1 MMGLYVFNSDVMI
14 SKKLSH
20 PVDLLIRQA
29 LVFDGTLSEPRVQD
43 LAVHQGRIVAL
54 HDQLQVQATHT
65 VDAHGLALMPGI
77 IDSHTHFDAQITW
90 DAYVR
95 PSPAMG
101 VTTAVIGNCGFTI
114 APCRPQDRELTMRNL
129 TQVEGMSLDV
139 LKQGIDWNFETFPEY
154 MAMLKQKGCA
164 INIAAYVGHSSV
176 RTWVMGEQANKRE
189 ATPEEIEAMAHIVKE
204 AMAAGAVGFATSTSP
219 AHNGEGGFPM
229 PSRLASDEEMMQLTL
244 AMASLGR
251 GVYMV
256 TKGGQMPMS
265 FLQSLA
271 QKSGRPVMVAA
282 LLHNSTNPQA
292 VFNDMAAIAQANAQ
306 GIDMIGQVSCCPLTM
321 DFTFAS
327 AYPVE
332 GLVSWRPAMGLSH
345 EALKLILADP
355 SFRQSVKDEL
365 SQTAT
370 FRLFNNEWDKV
381 HVVQTALAEHQLFE
395 QKNVAELAQASQ
407 QDPLDFAL
415 DLALKEDLQTVFTA
429 QLLNSDT
436 EQVGR
441 LLNDPH
447 SLVSLSDAGAHLTF
461 FNDAGFG
468 LHLLGHWARD
478 LGLMTMTQAV
488 HKLTAQPA
496 KVLGLK
502 DRGLLRTGYAADLM
516 LFDPTTVG
524 RGPKHRVFDLPG
536 GAARLNT
543 LATGVHGVW
552 VNGQLIADRD
562 GLKTQSALAGQLL
575 TEFS

>member
-1 MMGLYVFNSDVMI
+1 MN
-14 SKKLSH
+14 LST
-20 PVDLLIRQA
+20 PIDLLIRQA
-29 LVFDGTLSEPRVQD
+29 LVFDGSLSEPQIKDV
-43 LAVHQGRIVAL
+43 AVHQGRIVAIED
-54 HDQLQVQATHT
+54 HCQAQAMETI
-65 VDAHGLALMPGI
+65 DAQGLALMPGI

-90 DAYVR
+90 DSYVR

-114 APCRPQDRELTMRNL
+114 APCRPKDRELTMRNL

-139 LKQGIDWNFETFPEY
+139 LRDGIDWRFETFPEY

-176 RTWVMGEQANKRE
+176 RTWVMGEQANKRQ
-189 ATPEEIEAMAHIVKE
+189 ATPDEIAAMAALVRE

-256 TKGGQMPMS
+256 TKGGQMSMS

-306 GIDMIGQVSCCPLTM
+306 GIGMIGQVSCCPLTM

-332 GLVSWRPAMGLSH
+332 GLVSWRAAMGLSH
-345 EALKLILADP
+345 DALKGILADT
-355 SFRQSVKDEL
+355 SFRQAVKAEL
-365 SQTAT
+365 AQTAT

-381 HVVQTALAEHQLFE
+381 HVVQTALSEHQSFE
-395 QKNVAELAQASQ
+395 QKNVAELAQASH

-415 DLALKEDLQTVFTA
+415 DLALTEDLQTVFTA

-436 EQVGR
+436 QAVGQ

-478 LGLMTMTQAV
+478 LGLMSLQQAV

-502 DRGLLRTGYAADLM
+502 DRGHLRVGFAADLL

-552 VNGQLIADRD
+552 VNGQLIADQQ
-562 GLKTQSALAGQLL
+562 GLKDQATLAGQLL
-575 TEFS
+575 TEFI

>member
-1 MMGLYVFNSDVMI
+1 M
-14 SKKLSH
+14 KLST
-20 PVDLLIRQA
+20 PIDLLIRQA
-29 LVFDGTLSEPRVQD
+29 LVFDGSLSEPQIKDV
-43 LAVHQGRIVAL
+43 AVYQGRIVAIED
-54 HDQLQVQATHT
+54 HCQAQAMETI
-65 VDAHGLALMPGI
+65 DAQGLALMPGI

-90 DAYVR
+90 DSYVR

-139 LKQGIDWNFETFPEY
+139 LRDGIDWRFETFPEY

-189 ATPEEIEAMAHIVKE
+189 ATPEEIDAMANIVKE
-204 AMAAGAVGFATSTSP
+204 AMSAGAVGFATSTSP

-244 AMASLGR
+244 AMASHGR

-256 TKGGQMPMS
+256 TKGGQMSMS
-265 FLQSLA
+265 FLQSLS
-271 QKSGRPVMVAA
+271 KTSGRPVMVAA
-282 LLHNSTNPQA
+282 LLHNSTNPDA
-292 VFNDMAAIAQANAQ
+292 VFKDMNAIAQANAQ

-345 EALKLILADP
+345 DALKVCLSET
-355 SFRQSVKDEL
+355 SFRQAVKAEL
-365 SQTAT
+365 AQTAT

-381 HVVQTALAEHQLFE
+381 HVVQSALSEHQSFE
-395 QKNVAELAQASQ
+395 QKNVAELAQASH

-415 DLALKEDLQTVFTA
+415 DLSLKEDLQTVFTA
-429 QLLNSDT
+429 QLLNSNT
-436 EQVGR
+436 EAVAR

-478 LGLMTMTQAV
+478 LGLMSMTQAV

-502 DRGLLRTGYAADLM
+502 DRGHLRVGFAADLL
-516 LFDPTTVG
+516 LFDPKTVG

-543 LATGVHGVW
+543 LACGVHGVW
-552 VNGQLIADRD
+552 VNGQLIADQQ
-562 GLKTQSALAGQLL
+562 GLKDQVALAGQLL

>member
-1 MMGLYVFNSDVMI
+1 M
-14 SKKLSH
+14 KLSH

-29 LVFDGTLSEPRVQD
+29 LVFDGSLSEPQMKDV
-43 LAVHQGRIVAL
+43 AVFQGRIVAL
-54 HDQLQVQATHT
+54 EDALQVQAKQTIE
-65 VDAHGLALMPGI
+65 AQGLALMPGI

-90 DAYVR
+90 DSYVR

-129 TQVEGMSLDV
+129 TQVEGMSLEV

-154 MAMLKQKGCA
+154 MAMLKKKGCA

-176 RTWVMGEQANKRE
+176 RTWVMGEQANKRQ
-189 ATPEEIEAMAHIVKE
+189 ATAEEIEAMATLVKE
-204 AMAAGAVGFATSTSP
+204 AMAAGALGFATSTSP

-244 AMASLGR
+244 AMASHGR

-271 QKSGRPVMVAA
+271 KSSGRPVMVAA

-306 GIDMIGQVSCCPLTM
+306 GVPMIGQVSCCPLTM

-345 EALKLILADP
+345 DALKACL
-355 SFRQSVKDEL
+355 SNSTFRQTVKDEL
-365 SQTAT
+365 AQTAT

-381 HVVQTALAEHQLFE
+381 HVVQVALVEHQAYE
-395 QKNVAELAQASQ
+395 QKSVAELAHSLG

-415 DLALKEDLQTVFTA
+415 DLALKEDLLTVFTA

-436 EQVGR
+436 QAVGQ

-502 DRGLLRTGYAADLM
+502 DRGLVRTGYAADLM
-516 LFDPTTVG
+516 LFDPQTVG

-552 VNGQLIADRD
+552 VNGQLIADHN
-562 GLKTQSALAGQLL
+562 GLHDTSELAGQLL
-575 TEFS
+575 TEFT

>member
-1 MMGLYVFNSDVMI
+1 MTPMN
-14 SKKLSH
+14 LSH
-20 PVDLLIRQA
+20 PIDLLIRQA
-29 LVFDGTLSEPRVQD
+29 LVFDGSLSEPQIKDV
-43 LAVHQGRIVAL
+43 AVHQGHIVAIEDL
-54 HDQLQVQATHT
+54 IQAQSTET
-65 VDAHGLALMPGI
+65 IDAQGLALMPGI

-90 DAYVR
+90 DSYVR

-129 TQVEGMSLDV
+129 TQVEGMSLGV
-139 LKQGIDWNFETFPEY
+139 LRQGIDWRFETFPEY

-164 INIAAYVGHSSV
+164 INVAAYVGHSSV
-176 RTWVMGEQANKRE
+176 RTWVMGEQANKRP
-189 ATPEEIEAMAHIVKE
+189 ATDQEITDMAALVKE

-244 AMASLGR
+244 AMASQGR

-271 QKSGRPVMVAA
+271 KTSGRPVMVAA

-306 GIDMIGQVSCCPLTM
+306 GVPMIGQVSCCPLTM

-345 EALKLILADP
+345 EALKTCLADP
-355 SFRQSVKDEL
+355 VFRQSVKDEL
-365 SQTAT
+365 AQTAT

-381 HVVQTALAEHQLFE
+381 HVVQVALAEHQAYE
-395 QKNVAELAQASQ
+395 QKSVAELAQALR
-407 QDPLDFAL
+407 QDALDFAL

-436 EQVGR
+436 QAVGQ

-478 LGLMTMTQAV
+478 LGMMSMTQAV

-502 DRGLLRTGYAADLM
+502 HRGLLRAGYAADLL
-516 LFDPTTVG
+516 LFDPQTVG

-552 VNGQLIADRD
+552 VNGQLVADKNGLRD
-562 GLKTQSALAGQLL
+562 QTDLAGHVL
-575 TEFS
+575 TEFT

>member
-1 MMGLYVFNSDVMI
+1 MN
-14 SKKLSH
+14 LSH

-29 LVFDGTLSEPRVQD
+29 LVFDGSLNEPQIKDV
-43 LAVHQGRIVAL
+43 AVHQGRIVAL
-54 HDQLQVQATHT
+54 EDKLEAQAKETI
-65 VDAHGLALMPGI
+65 DAKGLALMPGI

-90 DAYVR
+90 DSYVR

-114 APCRPQDRELTMRNL
+114 APCRPADRELTMRNL
-129 TQVEGMSLDV
+129 TQVEGMSLEV
-139 LKQGIDWNFETFPEY
+139 LKQGIDWSFETFPEY
-154 MAMLKQKGCA
+154 LAMLKRKGSA
-164 INIAAYVGHSSV
+164 VNIAAYVGHSSV

-189 ATPEEIEAMAHIVKE
+189 ATPEEIDAMANIVKE

-265 FLQSLA
+265 FLQSLS
-271 QKSGRPVMVAA
+271 KTSGRPVMVAA
-282 LLHNSTNPQA
+282 LLHNSTNPDA
-292 VFNDMAAIAQANAQ
+292 VFKDMNAIAQANEQ
-306 GIDMIGQVSCCPLTM
+306 GIPLIGQVSCCPLTM

-345 EALKLILADP
+345 EALKVMLADP
-355 SFRQSVKDEL
+355 SFRQSVKAEL

-381 HVVQTALAEHQLFE
+381 HVVQTALSEHQSFE
-395 QKNVAELAQASQ
+395 QKSIAELAQASH

-436 EQVGR
+436 EAVAR

-468 LHLLGHWARD
+468 LHLMGHWARD
-478 LGLMTMTQAV
+478 LGKMSMTQAV
-488 HKLTAQPA
+488 HKLTQQPA
-496 KVLGLK
+496 QVLGLK
-502 DRGLLRTGYAADLM
+502 ERGVLREGYAADLL
-516 LFDPTTVG
+516 LFDPQTVG

-543 LATGVHGVW
+543 LANGVHGVW
-552 VNGQLIADRD
+552 VNGQLVADQQ
-562 GLKTQSALAGQLL
+562 GLVDQAGLHGELL
-575 TEFS
+575 TEFA

>member
-1 MMGLYVFNSDVMI
+1 MARM
-14 SKKLSH
+14 KLST
-20 PVDLLIRQA
+20 PIDLLIRQA
-29 LVFDGTLSEPRVQD
+29 LVFDGNLSEPQIKDV
-43 LAVHQGRIVAL
+43 AVYQGRIVAIED
-54 HDQLQVQATHT
+54 HCQAQAMETI
-65 VDAHGLALMPGI
+65 DAQGLALMPGI

-90 DAYVR
+90 DSYVR

-139 LKQGIDWNFETFPEY
+139 LRDGIDWRFETFPEY

-176 RTWVMGEQANKRE
+176 RTWVMGEQANKRQ
-189 ATPEEIEAMAHIVKE
+189 ATPDEIAAMAALVRE

-256 TKGGQMPMS
+256 TKGGQMSMS

-282 LLHNSTNPQA
+282 LLHNRTNPQA

-306 GIDMIGQVSCCPLTM
+306 GIGMIGQVSCCPLTM

-332 GLVSWRPAMGLSH
+332 GLVSWRAAMGLSH
-345 EALKLILADP
+345 DALKVILANT
-355 SFRQSVKDEL
+355 SFRQAVKDEL
-365 SQTAT
+365 LQTAT

-395 QKNVAELAQASQ
+395 QKSVADLALASH

-436 EQVGR
+436 EAVGR

-478 LGLMTMTQAV
+478 LGLMSMQQAV

-502 DRGLLRTGYAADLM
+502 DRGHLRVGFAADML
-516 LFDPTTVG
+516 LFDPKTVG

-543 LATGVHGVW
+543 LASGVHGVW
-552 VNGQLIADRD
+552 VNGQLIADQD
-562 GLKTQSALAGQLL
+562 GLNEQSIFAGQLL
-575 TEFS
+575 TEFT

>member
-1 MMGLYVFNSDVMI
+1 MARM
-14 SKKLSH
+14 KLST
-20 PVDLLIRQA
+20 PIDLLIRQA
-29 LVFDGTLSEPRVQD
+29 LVFDGNLSEPQIKDV
-43 LAVHQGRIVAL
+43 AVYQGRIVAIED
-54 HDQLQVQATHT
+54 HCQAQAMETI
-65 VDAHGLALMPGI
+65 DAQGLALMPGI

-90 DAYVR
+90 DSYVR

-114 APCRPQDRELTMRNL
+114 APCRPKDRELTMRNL

-139 LKQGIDWNFETFPEY
+139 LRDGIDWRFETFPEY

-176 RTWVMGEQANKRE
+176 RTWVMGEQANKRQ
-189 ATPEEIEAMAHIVKE
+189 ATPDEIAAMAALVRE

-256 TKGGQMPMS
+256 TKGGQMSMS

-282 LLHNSTNPQA
+282 LLHNRTNPQA

-306 GIDMIGQVSCCPLTM
+306 GIGMIGQVSCCPLTM

-332 GLVSWRPAMGLSH
+332 GLVSWRAAMGLSH
-345 EALKLILADP
+345 DALKGILADT
-355 SFRQSVKDEL
+355 SFRQAVKDEL
-365 SQTAT
+365 FQTAT

-381 HVVQTALAEHQLFE
+381 HVVQTALAQHQLFE
-395 QKNVAELAQASQ
+395 QKSVADLALASH

-436 EQVGR
+436 EAVGR

-478 LGLMTMTQAV
+478 LGLMSMQQAV

-502 DRGLLRTGYAADLM
+502 DRGHLRAGFAADML
-516 LFDPTTVG
+516 LFDPKTVG

-543 LATGVHGVW
+543 LASGVHGVW
-552 VNGQLIADRD
+552 VNGQLIADQD
-562 GLKTQSALAGQLL
+562 GLNEQSVFAGQLL

>member
-1 MMGLYVFNSDVMI
+1 M
-14 SKKLSH
+14 KLST
-20 PVDLLIRQA
+20 PIDLLIRQA
-29 LVFDGTLSEPRVQD
+29 LVFDGNLSEPQIKDV
-43 LAVHQGRIVAL
+43 AVYQGRIVAIED
-54 HDQLQVQATHT
+54 HCQAQAMETI
-65 VDAHGLALMPGI
+65 DAQGLALMPGI

-90 DAYVR
+90 DSYVR

-114 APCRPQDRELTMRNL
+114 APCRPKDRELTMRNL

-139 LKQGIDWNFETFPEY
+139 LRDGIDWRFETFPEY

-176 RTWVMGEQANKRE
+176 RTWVMGEQANKRQ
-189 ATPEEIEAMAHIVKE
+189 ATPDEIAAMAALVRE

-256 TKGGQMPMS
+256 TKGGQMSMS

-292 VFNDMAAIAQANAQ
+292 VFYDMAAIAQANAQ
-306 GIDMIGQVSCCPLTM
+306 GIGMIGQVSCCPLTM

-332 GLVSWRPAMGLSH
+332 GLVSWRAAMGLSH
-345 EALKLILADP
+345 DALKGILADT
-355 SFRQSVKDEL
+355 SFRQAVKDEL
-365 SQTAT
+365 FQTAT

-381 HVVQTALAEHQLFE
+381 HVVQTALAQHQLFE
-395 QKNVAELAQASQ
+395 QKSVADLALASH

-436 EQVGR
+436 EAVGR

-478 LGLMTMTQAV
+478 LGLMSMQQAV

-502 DRGLLRTGYAADLM
+502 DRGHLRAGFAADML
-516 LFDPTTVG
+516 LFDPKTVG

-543 LATGVHGVW
+543 LASGVHGVW
-552 VNGQLIADRD
+552 VNGQLIADQD
-562 GLKTQSALAGQLL
+562 GLNEQSVFAGQLL
-575 TEFS
+575 TEFT

>member
-1 MMGLYVFNSDVMI
+1 
-14 SKKLSH
+14 
-20 PVDLLIRQA
+20 
-29 LVFDGTLSEPRVQD
+29 
-43 LAVHQGRIVAL
+43 
-54 HDQLQVQATHT
+54 
-65 VDAHGLALMPGI
+65 
-77 IDSHTHFDAQITW
+77 
-90 DAYVR
+90 
-95 PSPAMG
+95 
-101 VTTAVIGNCGFTI
+101 
-114 APCRPQDRELTMRNL
+114 
-129 TQVEGMSLDV
+129 
-139 LKQGIDWNFETFPEY
+139 
-154 MAMLKQKGCA
+154 MAMLKQKGSA

-189 ATPEEIEAMAHIVKE
+189 ATPEEIDAMAALVKE

-244 AMASLGR
+244 AMASHGR

-271 QKSGRPVMVAA
+271 QSSGRPVMVAA

-306 GIDMIGQVSCCPLTM
+306 GIPMIGQVSCCPLTM

-345 EALKLILADP
+345 DALKACLSDTT
-355 SFRQSVKDEL
+355 FRQAVKDEL
-365 SQTAT
+365 AQTAT

-381 HVVQTALAEHQLFE
+381 HVVQTVLAQHQAYEQQSVTALAQ
-395 QKNVAELAQASQ
+395 QAGK
-407 QDPLDFAL
+407 DALDFAL
-415 DLALKEDLQTVFTA
+415 DLALTEDLQTVFTA

-436 EQVGR
+436 QAVGQ

-502 DRGLLRTGYAADLM
+502 ERGHLKVGYAADLM
-516 LFDPTTVG
+516 LFDPKSVG

-552 VNGQLIADRD
+552 VNGQLIADHD

-575 TEFS
+575 TEFN

>member
-1 MMGLYVFNSDVMI
+1 MARM
-14 SKKLSH
+14 KLST
-20 PVDLLIRQA
+20 PIDLLIRQA
-29 LVFDGTLSEPRVQD
+29 LVFDGNLSEPQIKDV
-43 LAVHQGRIVAL
+43 AVYQGRIVAIED
-54 HDQLQVQATHT
+54 HCQAQAMETI
-65 VDAHGLALMPGI
+65 DAQGLALMPGI

-90 DAYVR
+90 DSYVR

-114 APCRPQDRELTMRNL
+114 APCRPKDRELTMRNL

-139 LKQGIDWNFETFPEY
+139 LRDGIDWRFETFPEY

-189 ATPEEIEAMAHIVKE
+189 ATPEEIDAMANIVKE
-204 AMAAGAVGFATSTSP
+204 AMSAGAVGFATSTSP

-244 AMASLGR
+244 AMASHGR

-256 TKGGQMPMS
+256 TKGGQMSMS

-282 LLHNSTNPQA
+282 LLHNITNPQA

-306 GIDMIGQVSCCPLTM
+306 GIGMIGQVSCCPLTM

-332 GLVSWRPAMGLSH
+332 GLVSWRAAMGLSH
-345 EALKLILADP
+345 DALKGILADT
-355 SFRQSVKDEL
+355 SFRQAVKDEL
-365 SQTAT
+365 FQTAT

-395 QKNVAELAQASQ
+395 QKSVADLALASH

-436 EQVGR
+436 EAVGR

-478 LGLMTMTQAV
+478 LGLMSLQQAV

-502 DRGLLRTGYAADLM
+502 DRGLLRVGFAADLM

-552 VNGQLIADRD
+552 VNGQLIADEQ
-562 GLKTQSALAGQLL
+562 GLKDQVALAGQLL

>member
-1 MMGLYVFNSDVMI
+1 MNLT
-14 SKKLSH
+14 H

-29 LVFDGTLSEPRVQD
+29 LVFDGSLSEPEIKD
-43 LAVHQGRIVAL
+43 IAVHHGRIVASED
-54 HDQLQVQATHT
+54 HIQAQAKE
-65 VDAHGLALMPGI
+65 VIQAKGLALMPGI

-90 DAYVR
+90 DSHVR

-101 VTTAVIGNCGFTI
+101 VTTAIIGNCGFTI

-129 TQVEGMSLDV
+129 TQVEGMSIDV
-139 LKQGIDWNFETFPEY
+139 LRDGIDWSFESFPQY
-154 MAMLKQKGCA
+154 LGMLKQKGCA

-176 RTWVMGEQANKRE
+176 RTWVMGEEANKRE
-189 ATPEEIEAMAHIVKE
+189 ATPQEIAEMAALVRE
-204 AMAAGAVGFATSTSP
+204 AMAAGAVGFASSTSP

-256 TKGGQMPMS
+256 TKGGQMAMS

-271 QKSGRPVMVAA
+271 QASGRPVMVAA
-282 LLHNSTNPQA
+282 LLHNSTNPEA
-292 VFNDMAAIAQANAQ
+292 VFKDMAYIAQANAQ
-306 GIDMIGQVSCCPLTM
+306 GASMMGQVSCCPLTM

-345 EALKLILADP
+345 EALKACLVDA
-355 SFRQSVKDEL
+355 SFRQAVKAEL
-365 SQTAT
+365 AQTAT

-381 HVVQTALAEHQLFE
+381 HVVQTALPEHHTYE
-395 QKNVAELAQASQ
+395 QKSVAELAHEWH

-436 EQVGR
+436 EAVGR

-478 LGLMTMTQAV
+478 LGLMSMTQAV

-496 KVLGLK
+496 QVLGLK
-502 DRGLLRTGYAADLM
+502 ERGLIRTGYAADLL
-516 LFDPTTVG
+516 LFDPQTIG

-536 GAARLNT
+536 GAPRLNT
-543 LATGVHGVW
+543 AALGVVGVW
-552 VNGQLIADRD
+552 VNGQRVANEHGLILE
-562 GLKTQSALAGQLL
+562 GELAGELL
-575 TEFS
+575 TDFI

>member
-1 MMGLYVFNSDVMI
+1 MARM
-14 SKKLSH
+14 KLST
-20 PVDLLIRQA
+20 PIDLLIRQA
-29 LVFDGTLSEPRVQD
+29 LVFDGNLSEPQIKDV
-43 LAVHQGRIVAL
+43 AVYQGRIVAIED
-54 HDQLQVQATHT
+54 HCQAQAMETI
-65 VDAHGLALMPGI
+65 DAQGLALMPGI

-90 DAYVR
+90 DSYVR

-114 APCRPQDRELTMRNL
+114 APCRPKDRELTMRNL

-139 LKQGIDWNFETFPEY
+139 LRDGIDWRFETFPEY

-176 RTWVMGEQANKRE
+176 RTWVMGEQANKRQ
-189 ATPEEIEAMAHIVKE
+189 ATPDEIAAMAALVRE

-256 TKGGQMPMS
+256 TKGGQMSMS

-292 VFNDMAAIAQANAQ
+292 VFYDMAAIAQANAQ
-306 GIDMIGQVSCCPLTM
+306 GIGMIGQVSCCPLTM

-332 GLVSWRPAMGLSH
+332 GLVSWRAAMGLSH
-345 EALKLILADP
+345 DALKGILADT
-355 SFRQSVKDEL
+355 SFRQAVKDEL
-365 SQTAT
+365 FQTAT

-381 HVVQTALAEHQLFE
+381 HVVQTALAQHQLFE
-395 QKNVAELAQASQ
+395 QKSVADLALASH

-436 EQVGR
+436 EAVGR

-478 LGLMTMTQAV
+478 LGLMSMQQAV

-502 DRGLLRTGYAADLM
+502 DRGHLRVGFAADML
-516 LFDPTTVG
+516 LFDPKTVG

-543 LATGVHGVW
+543 LASGVHGVW
-552 VNGQLIADRD
+552 VNGQLIADQD
-562 GLKTQSALAGQLL
+562 GLNEQSVFAGQLL

>member
-1 MMGLYVFNSDVMI
+1 MI
-14 SKKLSH
+14 SMKLSH

-29 LVFDGTLSEPRVQD
+29 LMFDGTLSEPRVQD
-43 LAVHQGRIVAL
+43 LAVHEGRIVAL
-54 HDQLQVQATHT
+54 DDQLQAQASQTI
-65 VDAHGLALMPGI
+65 DAKGLALMPGI

-90 DAYVR
+90 DSFVR

-139 LKQGIDWNFETFPEY
+139 LRDGIDWRFETFPEY

-176 RTWVMGEQANKRE
+176 RTWVMGEQANKRQ
-189 ATPEEIEAMAHIVKE
+189 ATPDEIAAMAALVRE

-244 AMASLGR
+244 AMASHGR

-256 TKGGQMPMS
+256 TKGGQMAMS

-306 GIDMIGQVSCCPLTM
+306 GIGMIGQVSCCPLTM

-332 GLVSWRPAMGLSH
+332 GLVSWRPAMGLSND
-345 EALKLILADP
+345 ALKGILADN
-355 SFRQSVKDEL
+355 SFRQAVKGEL

-395 QKNVAELAQASQ
+395 QKSVAALALASH

-436 EQVGR
+436 EAVGR

-478 LGLMTMTQAV
+478 LGLMSMQQAV

-502 DRGLLRTGYAADLM
+502 DRGHLRVGFAADML
-516 LFDPTTVG
+516 LFDPKTVG

-543 LATGVHGVW
+543 LASGVHGVW
-552 VNGQLIADRD
+552 VNGQLIADQD
-562 GLKTQSALAGQLL
+562 GLNEQSVFAGQLL

>member
-1 MMGLYVFNSDVMI
+1 
-14 SKKLSH
+14 
-20 PVDLLIRQA
+20 
-29 LVFDGTLSEPRVQD
+29 
-43 LAVHQGRIVAL
+43 
-54 HDQLQVQATHT
+54 
-65 VDAHGLALMPGI
+65 
-77 IDSHTHFDAQITW
+77 
-90 DAYVR
+90 
-95 PSPAMG
+95 
-101 VTTAVIGNCGFTI
+101 
-114 APCRPQDRELTMRNL
+114 
-129 TQVEGMSLDV
+129 
-139 LKQGIDWNFETFPEY
+139 
-154 MAMLKQKGCA
+154 
-164 INIAAYVGHSSV
+164 
-176 RTWVMGEQANKRE
+176 
-189 ATPEEIEAMAHIVKE
+189 
-204 AMAAGAVGFATSTSP
+204 
-219 AHNGEGGFPM
+219 
-229 PSRLASDEEMMQLTL
+229 
-244 AMASLGR
+244 
-251 GVYMV
+251 MV
-256 TKGGQMPMS
+256 TKGGQMSMS

-271 QKSGRPVMVAA
+271 QTSGRPVMVAA

-306 GIDMIGQVSCCPLTM
+306 GVPMIGQVSCCPLTM

-345 EALKLILADP
+345 DALKDCLSDT
-355 SFRQSVKDEL
+355 SFRQAVKDEL
-365 SQTAT
+365 AQSAT

-381 HVVQTALAEHQLFE
+381 HVVQTALAQHQAYE
-395 QKNVAELAQASQ
+395 QQSVAALAQQAG
-407 QDPLDFAL
+407 QDALHFAL
-415 DLALKEDLQTVFTA
+415 DLALTEDLQTVFTA

-436 EQVGR
+436 EAVGQ

-502 DRGLLRTGYAADLM
+502 DRGHLRVGFAADLM
-516 LFDPTTVG
+516 LFDPKTVG

-552 VNGQLIADRD
+552 VNGQLIADHE
-562 GLKTQSALAGQLL
+562 GLKTQPALAGQLL

>member
-1 MMGLYVFNSDVMI
+1 M
-14 SKKLSH
+14 
-20 PVDLLIRQA
+20 LIRQA
-29 LVFDGTLSEPRVQD
+29 LVFDGNLSEPQIKDV
-43 LAVHQGRIVAL
+43 AVYQGRIVAIED
-54 HDQLQVQATHT
+54 HCQAQAMETI
-65 VDAHGLALMPGI
+65 DAQGLALMPGI

-90 DAYVR
+90 DSYVR

-114 APCRPQDRELTMRNL
+114 APCRPKDRELTMRNL

-139 LKQGIDWNFETFPEY
+139 LRDGIDWRFETFPEY

-176 RTWVMGEQANKRE
+176 RTWVMGEQANKRQ
-189 ATPEEIEAMAHIVKE
+189 ATPDEIAAMAALVRE

-256 TKGGQMPMS
+256 TKGGQMSMS

-306 GIDMIGQVSCCPLTM
+306 GIGMIGQVSCCPLTM

-332 GLVSWRPAMGLSH
+332 GLVSWRAAMGLSH
-345 EALKLILADP
+345 DALKGILADT
-355 SFRQSVKDEL
+355 SFRQAVKDEL
-365 SQTAT
+365 FQTAT

-381 HVVQTALAEHQLFE
+381 HVVQTALAEHRSFE
-395 QKNVAELAQASQ
+395 QKSVADLALASH

-436 EQVGR
+436 EAVGR

-478 LGLMTMTQAV
+478 LGLMSMQQAV

-502 DRGLLRTGYAADLM
+502 DRGHLRVGFAADML
-516 LFDPTTVG
+516 LFDPKTVG

-543 LATGVHGVW
+543 LASGVHGVW
-552 VNGQLIADRD
+552 VNGQLIADQD
-562 GLKTQSALAGQLL
+562 GLNEQSVFAGQLL
-575 TEFS
+575 TEFT

>member
-1 MMGLYVFNSDVMI
+1 
-14 SKKLSH
+14 
-20 PVDLLIRQA
+20 
-29 LVFDGTLSEPRVQD
+29 
-43 LAVHQGRIVAL
+43 
-54 HDQLQVQATHT
+54 
-65 VDAHGLALMPGI
+65 
-77 IDSHTHFDAQITW
+77 
-90 DAYVR
+90 
-95 PSPAMG
+95 
-101 VTTAVIGNCGFTI
+101 
-114 APCRPQDRELTMRNL
+114 
-129 TQVEGMSLDV
+129 
-139 LKQGIDWNFETFPEY
+139 
-154 MAMLKQKGCA
+154 
-164 INIAAYVGHSSV
+164 
-176 RTWVMGEQANKRE
+176 
-189 ATPEEIEAMAHIVKE
+189 
-204 AMAAGAVGFATSTSP
+204 
-219 AHNGEGGFPM
+219 
-229 PSRLASDEEMMQLTL
+229 
-244 AMASLGR
+244 
-251 GVYMV
+251 
-256 TKGGQMPMS
+256 
-265 FLQSLA
+265 
-271 QKSGRPVMVAA
+271 
-282 LLHNSTNPQA
+282 
-292 VFNDMAAIAQANAQ
+292 
-306 GIDMIGQVSCCPLTM
+306 M

-345 EALKLILADP
+345 DALKVCLSET
-355 SFRQSVKDEL
+355 SFRQAVKDEL

-381 HVVQTALAEHQLFE
+381 HVVQTALAENQSFE
-395 QKNVAELAQASQ
+395 QKNVAELAQASH

-436 EQVGR
+436 EAVAR

-478 LGLMTMTQAV
+478 LGLMSMTQAV

-502 DRGLLRTGYAADLM
+502 DRGLLRVDFAADLM

-552 VNGQLIADRD
+552 VNGQLIADQQ
-562 GLKTQSALAGQLL
+562 GLKDQAALAGQLL

>member
-1 MMGLYVFNSDVMI
+1 MPPVN
-14 SKKLSH
+14 LSH
-20 PVDLLIRQA
+20 PVDLLIRHA
-29 LVFDGTLSEPRVQD
+29 LVFDGILSEPQIKDV
-43 LAVHQGRIVAL
+43 AVHQGRIVAVENL
-54 HDQLQVQATHT
+54 IQAQATET
-65 VDAHGLALMPGI
+65 IDAKGLALMPGI

-90 DAYVR
+90 DSYVR

-114 APCRPQDRELTMRNL
+114 APCRAQDRELTMRNL

-139 LKQGIDWNFETFPEY
+139 LRAGIDWHFETFPEY
-154 MAMLKQKGCA
+154 MAMLKQKRCA

-176 RTWVMGEQANKRE
+176 RTWVMGEQANKRP
-189 ATPEEIEAMAHIVKE
+189 ATSDEIDAMAVLVRE
-204 AMAAGAVGFATSTSP
+204 AMAAGAVGFASSTSP
-219 AHNGEGGFPM
+219 AHNGDGGLPM
-229 PSRLASDEEMMQLTL
+229 PSRLASDEEMLQLTM
-244 AMASLGR
+244 AMASFGR

-265 FLQSLA
+265 FLQSLS

-282 LLHNSTNPQA
+282 LLHNSTNPDA
-292 VFNDMAAIAQANAQ
+292 VFKDMDAIAQANAQ
-306 GIDMIGQVSCCPLTM
+306 GIPLIAQVSCCPLTM

-345 EALKLILADP
+345 AALKACLADT

-365 SQTAT
+365 AQTAT

-381 HVVQTALAEHQLFE
+381 HVVQTTLAEHQAYE
-395 QKNVAELAQASQ
+395 QKSVAELAHALH
-407 QDPLDFAL
+407 QDPLDVAL

-436 EQVGR
+436 DAVGR

-468 LHLLGHWARD
+468 LHLLGHWARG
-478 LGLMTMTQAV
+478 LGLMSMAQAV

-496 KVLGLK
+496 KILGLK
-502 DRGLLRTGYAADLM
+502 QRGLLCVGYAADML
-516 LFDPTTVG
+516 LFDPHTIG

-536 GAARLNT
+536 GASRLNT
-543 LATGVHGVW
+543 AALGIQGVW
-552 VNGQLIADRD
+552 VNGHRVANQHGLILE
-562 GLKTQSALAGQLL
+562 GELSGEVL
-575 TEFS
+575 TEFVC